1 MEYRLDL
8 PEMPLGKSGIEIC
21 CVHVIDYGQVH
32 QVAKLV
38 TLRQIVDGN
47 DVRDPAGVQALDD
60 VAANEAG
67 RAGNDDARHAA
78 NSW

>member
-1 MEYRLDL
+1 MEHSLDL
-8 PEMPLGKSGIEIC
+8 PEMPLGKSGVEIC
-21 CVHVIDYGQVH
+21 GVHVIADRQVH

-38 TLRQIVDGN
+38 ALRQIVHGN
-47 DVRDPAGVQALDD
+47 DVGDPTGVQALDD

>member
-1 MEYRLDL
+1 MKDRFDM
-8 PEMPLGKSGIEIC
+8 PEMPLSKRGVEIRG
-21 CVHVIDYGQVH
+21 VHVIGDGQVY
-32 QVAKLV
+32 QVAKFV
-38 TLRQIVDGN
+38 TLGQIVDGN
-47 DVRDPAGVQALDD
+47 DVRDPTGVQALDD